1 MSSTPS
7 GVAALGRSE
16 AREDASLVIAGTVH
30 DLGNLIQVA
39 SSAVNIVARGADLP
53 ATQRKPMLD
62 RARESLDQ
70 AAALA
75 QNAIR
80 LIRGHAAH
88 IEYADVTSCVREV
101 ADKFDRGGPPGL
113 ILHIEIG
120 PALPKIRCSELGL
133 QCSLINLLFN
143 ARDAS
148 AGKGVVTIRALR
160 GSGDEDEASVELSV
174 VDQGIGMS
182 AATIEQALD
191 PFFTTKTDGTG
202 GIGLPMVD
210 RFVREAGGTLLI
222 DSELGV
228 GTKVTMRL
236 PSSLENDA
244 RARPFPVRHGFGN
257 LKEKNDESA

>member
-1 MSSTPS
+1 MSTMLS
-7 GVAALGRSE
+7 GAAALARSE

-80 LIRGHAAH
+80 LIRGDAAR
-88 IEYADVTSCVREV
+88 IEYADVASCIREV
-101 ADKFDRGGPPGL
+101 AGKFEEDDPSRL
-113 ILHIEIG
+113 TLRIEVE
-120 PALPKIRCSELGL
+120 PDLPSIACSELGL
-133 QCSLINLLFN
+133 QCALINLLFN

-148 AGKGVVTIRALR
+148 AGKGVVTVRAMGAL
-160 GSGDEDEASVELSV
+160 EDGLGKVELSV
-174 VDQGIGMS
+174 ADEGIGMS

-210 RFVREAGGTLLI
+210 RFVREAGGTLQI
-222 DSELGV
+222 DSKLGL
-228 GTKVTMRL
+228 GTTVTMHL
-236 PSSLENDA
+236 PTCGENNLGSL
-244 RARPFPVRHGFGN
+244 FVSVRQ
-257 LKEKNDESA
+257 A

>member
-1 MSSTPS
+1 MSPTLS
-7 GVAALGRSE
+7 GVAALGRSD

-39 SSAVNIVARGADLP
+39 SSAVNIIARGGVDLP
-53 ATQRKPMLD
+53 ATQRMPMLD

-80 LIRGHAAH
+80 LIRGHAAR
-88 IEYADVTSCVREV
+88 IEYADVASCIREV
-101 ADKFDRGGPPGL
+101 AGKFDRDGPSGL
-113 ILHIEIG
+113 ILHMEIE
-120 PALPKIRCSELGL
+120 PTLPKIRCSELGL

-148 AGKGVVTIRALR
+148 AGKGVVTIRAMR
-160 GSGDEDEASVELSV
+160 APGGGDEASVELSV
-174 VDQGIGMS
+174 ADQGIGMS
-182 AATIEQALD
+182 AATVEHALD

-222 DSELGV
+222 ESQLGV
-228 GTKVTMRL
+228 GTQVTMRL
-236 PSSLENDA
+236 PTGRANDVGSLPAPA
-244 RARPFPVRHGFGN
+244 RQA
-257 LKEKNDESA
+257 

>member
-1 MSSTPS
+1 MTSML
-7 GVAALGRSE
+7 GGAAALGRSE
-16 AREDASLVIAGTVH
+16 AREDASLAIAGTVH

-39 SSAVNIVARGADLP
+39 SSAVNIVARGGDLP

-70 AAALA
+70 AATLA

-80 LIRGHAAH
+80 LIRGEAAR
-88 IEYADVTSCVREV
+88 IEYADVAACVREV
-101 ADKFDRGGPPGL
+101 ASKFDAGGTSGL
-113 ILHIEIG
+113 ILHIEIEPG
-120 PALPKIRCSELGL
+120 LPRIPCSELGL

-148 AGKGVVTIRALR
+148 TGKGVVTIRARPAQDSEEL
-160 GSGDEDEASVELSV
+160 ASVELSV
-174 VDQGIGMS
+174 SDEGIGMS
-182 AATIEQALD
+182 AATVEQALD

-210 RFVREAGGTLLI
+210 RFVRGAGGTLRI
-222 DSELGV
+222 ESELGV

-236 PSSLENDA
+236 PVATTDGP
-244 RARPFPVRHGFGN
+244 RFRQ
-257 LKEKNDESA
+257 

>member
-1 MSSTPS
+1 MSSMLS
-7 GVAALGRSE
+7 GAAALVHSE
-16 AREDASLVIAGTVH
+16 AREDASLAIAGTVH

-80 LIRGHAAH
+80 LIRGQAAL
-88 IEYADVTSCVREV
+88 IEYADVGSCIREV
-101 ADKFDRGGPPGL
+101 AGKFEQDATSGL
-113 ILHIEIG
+113 IVRVQVE
-120 PALPKIRCSELGL
+120 PDLPSIQCSNLGL
-133 QCSLINLLFN
+133 QCALINLLFN

-148 AGKGVVTIRALR
+148 AGKGVITIRAREAL
-160 GSGDEDEASVELSV
+160 EDEVGKVELSV
-174 VDQGIGMS
+174 GDEGIGMS

-202 GIGLPMVD
+202 ASACRWLIG
-210 RFVREAGGTLLI
+210 
-222 DSELGV
+222 SC
-228 GTKVTMRL
+228 K
-236 PSSLENDA
+236 
-244 RARPFPVRHGFGN
+244 RPAAPC
-257 LKEKNDESA
+257 

>member
-1 MSSTPS
+1 MSSMLS
-7 GVAALGRSE
+7 GAAALVHSE
-16 AREDASLVIAGTVH
+16 AREDASLAIAGTVH

-80 LIRGHAAH
+80 LIRGHAAL
-88 IEYADVTSCVREV
+88 IEYADVGSCIREV
-101 ADKFDRGGPPGL
+101 AGKFEQDATSGL
-113 ILHIEIG
+113 IVRVQVE
-120 PALPKIRCSELGL
+120 PDLPSIQCSNLGL
-133 QCSLINLLFN
+133 QCALINLLFN

-148 AGKGVVTIRALR
+148 AGKGVITIRAREAL
-160 GSGDEDEASVELSV
+160 EDEVGKVELSV
-174 VDQGIGMS
+174 GDEGIGMS
-182 AATIEQALD
+182 ADTIEQALD

-210 RFVREAGGTLLI
+210 RFVQEAGGTLLI

-228 GTKVTMRL
+228 GTTVTMRL
-236 PSSLENDA
+236 PTGGANDVGA
-244 RARPFPVRHGFGN
+244 PLIPTRR
-257 LKEKNDESA
+257 

>member
-1 MSSTPS
+1 MSSMLS
-7 GVAALGRSE
+7 GAAALVHSE
-16 AREDASLVIAGTVH
+16 AREDASLTIAGTVH

-80 LIRGHAAH
+80 LIRGHAAL
-88 IEYADVTSCVREV
+88 IEYADVGSCIREV
-101 ADKFDRGGPPGL
+101 AGKFEQDATSGL
-113 ILHIEIG
+113 IVRVQVE
-120 PALPKIRCSELGL
+120 PDLPSIQCSNLGL
-133 QCSLINLLFN
+133 QCALINLLFN

-148 AGKGVVTIRALR
+148 AGKGVVTIRAREAL
-160 GSGDEDEASVELSV
+160 EDEVGKVELSV
-174 VDQGIGMS
+174 ADEGIGMS

-210 RFVREAGGTLLI
+210 RFVQEAGGTLLI

-228 GTKVTMRL
+228 GTTVTMRL
-236 PSSLENDA
+236 PTGANDVGA
-244 RARPFPVRHGFGN
+244 LLTPTRRG
-257 LKEKNDESA
+257 

>member
-1 MSSTPS
+1 MSSMLS
-7 GVAALGRSE
+7 GAAALVHSE
-16 AREDASLVIAGTVH
+16 AREDASLAIAGTVH

-80 LIRGHAAH
+80 LIRGHAAL
-88 IEYADVTSCVREV
+88 IEYADVGSCIREV
-101 ADKFDRGGPPGL
+101 AGKIEQDATSGL
-113 ILHIEIG
+113 IVRVQVE
-120 PALPKIRCSELGL
+120 PDLPSIQCSNLGL
-133 QCSLINLLFN
+133 QCALINLLFN

-148 AGKGVVTIRALR
+148 AGKGVITIRAREAL
-160 GSGDEDEASVELSV
+160 EDEVGKVELSV
-174 VDQGIGMS
+174 GDEGIGMS

-202 GIGLPMVD
+202 ASACRWLIG
-210 RFVREAGGTLLI
+210 
-222 DSELGV
+222 SC
-228 GTKVTMRL
+228 K
-236 PSSLENDA
+236 
-244 RARPFPVRHGFGN
+244 RPAAPC
-257 LKEKNDESA
+257 

>member
-1 MSSTPS
+1 MSSMLS
-7 GVAALGRSE
+7 GAAALVHSE
-16 AREDASLVIAGTVH
+16 AREDASLAIAGTVH

-80 LIRGHAAH
+80 LIRGQAAL
-88 IEYADVTSCVREV
+88 IEYADVGSCIREV
-101 ADKFDRGGPPGL
+101 AGKFEQDATSGL
-113 ILHIEIG
+113 IVRVQVE
-120 PALPKIRCSELGL
+120 PDLPSIQCSNLGL
-133 QCSLINLLFN
+133 QCALINLLFN

-148 AGKGVVTIRALR
+148 AGKGVITIRAREAL
-160 GSGDEDEASVELSV
+160 EDEVGKVELSV
-174 VDQGIGMS
+174 GDEGIGMS
-182 AATIEQALD
+182 ADTIEQALD

-210 RFVREAGGTLLI
+210 RFVQEAGGTLLI

-228 GTKVTMRL
+228 GTTVTMRL
-236 PSSLENDA
+236 PTGGANDVGA
-244 RARPFPVRHGFGN
+244 PLIPTRR
-257 LKEKNDESA
+257 